1 MRKVGA
7 LRGSRIPRTKR
18 ETQIELVMD
27 SRWPEAELHS
37 SYAARPGTTPWGERF
52 RATVPRHSTGSPN
65 LSSGEASRPR
75 RPAN

>member
-18 ETQIELVMD
+18 ETQIELVTD

-37 SYAARPGTTPWGERF
+37 SI
-52 RATVPRHSTGSPN
+52 
-65 LSSGEASRPR
+65 R
-75 RPAN
+75 RPAGNHSLGRALSRHRPEALYRLPESVFRRGIAAPPAC